1 MNLNKYLTFWHWVKV
16 EFIDI
21 LRSCKVISHFN
32 LSYVVLYV
40 SQSLACQCLTTQ

>member
-32 LSYVVLYV
+32 LLRTGP
-40 SQSLACQCLTTQ
+40 CKCLHITPWLMFH